1 MNNTN
6 TLLALF
12 LVVVC
17 ALMLCANAQTA
28 VPMYT
33 G

>member
-1 MNNTN
+1 MNTN

-12 LVVVC
+12 LVAVG
-17 ALMLCANAQTA
+17 ALVLSADAQTA
-28 VPMYT
+28 VPMYS